1 MVLYSIDLLIFLQGD
16 IVDNIEQNVS
26 KSVDHILV
34 AKEQTKKA
42 LRYQTKARKVMLS
55 GQLIVTLTSCFFSLT
70 YSDCPRHARTHLTTH
85 TTTTICS
92 SQHATSY
99 VVYFVMY

>member
-70 YSDCPRHARTHLTTH
+70 YSDCPLFVALDTRAH
-85 TTTTICS
+85 T
-92 SQHATSY
+92 
-99 VVYFVMY
+99 